1 MVILADAI
9 SQEECPMNTHV
20 RTLLAGVA
28 VVVPLALGD
37 VSLGA
42 QSAQHLQPTVSVLQ
56 DWQREQVGWGNADV
70 RMSREL
76 EDALREHGFRSDRLS
91 TAQTR
96 ALDATFRQLF
106 PEQDARRYRLNRTQ
120 ASALVYMAL
129 VQPRDSRYGSTPGRS
144 VCDDLGSL
152 VRRMNDDFLRD
163 NRNRSR
169 YLDQRERDVLLRDA
183 RDVEQAARRCDHRS
197 AEDEARTLVRIASQR
212 TVEREQAIRQIQRL
226 QGIVRTAS
234 RW

>member
-1 MVILADAI
+1 MSFD
-9 SQEECPMNTHV
+9 CDCKDCCCD
-20 RTLLAGVA
+20 GC
-28 VVVPLALGD
+28 GD
-37 VSLGA
+37 
-42 QSAQHLQPTVSVLQ
+42 
-56 DWQREQVGWGNADV
+56 N
-70 RMSREL
+70 
-76 EDALREHGFRSDRLS
+76 
-91 TAQTR
+91 
-96 ALDATFRQLF
+96 
-106 PEQDARRYRLNRTQ
+106 RLNRTQ

-129 VQPRDSRYGSTPGRS
+129 VQPRDVVGSRPGRS
-144 VCDDLGSL
+144 YCDDLGSL
-152 VRRMNDDFLRD
+152 VRRMNDHFLRD

-234 RW
+234 LWQLWQNQVHVVSSADPHAPEPRVGCPNV